1 MATRIDFKGED
12 TIYPYGKYQGK
23 TLKEIYD
30 LDIDY
35 FLWLKDNCSVDKLKM
50 LAQNMCVVYYEQIDN
65 YITNK
70 NNGLISIP
78 SLTPNEIHRV
88 EILFSKN
95 LSVFYDDCNTEKFAY
110 YKQYEPS
117 GLIYNVIFA
126 KGNYKKAEYEGHE
139 YALPTVIQTGTGKR
153 IKGHNV
159 MLEVEARA
167 PYFNKR
173 GNHLVQNLIVKNF
186 IIK

>member
-30 LDIDY
+30 IDIDY
-35 FLWLKDNCSVDKLKM
+35 FLWLKDTCTIDKLKSI
-50 LAQNMCVVYYEQIDN
+50 AQDMSVVYYDEIEKYTTD
-65 YITNK
+65 K
-70 NNGLISIP
+70 NNKLISIP
-78 SLTPNEIHRV
+78 SLTPNEIHKV
-88 EILFSKN
+88 EILFVKN
-95 LSVFYDDCNTEKFAY
+95 LTVFYDDYRVEKFAY

-126 KGNYKKAEYEGHE
+126 KGTYKKAEYGGYE
-139 YALPTVIQTGTGKR
+139 YVLPMIGNVGKR
-153 IKGHNV
+153 IKGHYV
-159 MLEVEARA
+159 VLEVEART
-167 PYFNKR
+167 PYFNKK